1 MRFERLFEVPLI
13 LHYLV
18 SLSDFNLR
26 TLCAH
31 DRVKL
36 GQELT
41 ESTYGN
47 CAKLALRCCDV
58 PVPVATP
65 QEALCTSLV
74 AAVMADA
81 ADASHSVL
89 PKLVR

>member
-1 MRFERLFEVPLI
+1 MRFERFFRIPLI
-13 LHYLV
+13 LHYFVL
-18 SLSDFNLR
+18 LHDFNLR
-26 TLCAH
+26 TLCA
-31 DRVKL
+31 DGRVKL

-47 CAKLALRCCDV
+47 CANLALRCCNV
-58 PVPVATP
+58 PVPVTTS
-65 QEALCTSLV
+65 QEAVCTSLV

-81 ADASHSVL
+81 ADTTHSVL